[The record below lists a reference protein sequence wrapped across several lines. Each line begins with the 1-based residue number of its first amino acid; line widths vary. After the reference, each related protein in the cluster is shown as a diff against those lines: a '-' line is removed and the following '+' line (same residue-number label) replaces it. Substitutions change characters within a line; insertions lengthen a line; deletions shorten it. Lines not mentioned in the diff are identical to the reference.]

1 MIIYKTTNLV
11 NGKIYIGKDKHNNPK
26 YLGSGKRLDNSINK
40 YGKENFEKVILEYC
54 DSEKHMVER
63 EKYWIKYFDST
74 NRLTGYNLTHGGEGG
89 DTFSLRSLEEQEQT
103 RKALSIASS
112 YWNNINRQKHSEN
125 TKRLWQT
132 EEYSRKVK
140 DGVNLANQNPD
151 IIAKRKRIMKEVCNT
166 PDARATRSKN
176 ATGINNSTWKGYA
189 YLYDADMKFIKRYE
203 CIGYLKNEYPLCSQN
218 NIEIR
223 NGKIDIIIKS
233 SRKQKLPYD
242 GYRIIIT
249 KSHIY

>member
-11 NGKIYIGKDKHNNPK
+11 NRKIYIGKDKHNNPK
-26 YLGSGKRLDNSINK
+26 YLGSGKRLDSSINK

-54 DSEKHMVER
+54 DSEKHMQER

-74 NRLTGYNLTHGGEGG
+74 NRLIGYNLTLGGEGG
-89 DTFSLRSLEEQEQT
+89 DTFSLRSTEEQEQT
-103 RKALSIASS
+103 RKSLSIASS

-132 EEYSRKVK
+132 EEYSKKVK
-140 DGVNLANQNPD
+140 DGVNRVNQNPD
-151 IIAKRKRIMKEVCNT
+151 IIAKRRRIMKEVCNT

-176 ATGINNSTWKGYA
+176 SKGSNNSTWKGYA
-189 YLYDADMKFIKRYE
+189 DLYDDESNFIKRYE
-203 CIGYLKNEYPLCSQN
+203 CIGYLKNDYPLCSQN
-218 NIEIR
+218 NDEIR
-223 NGKIDIIIKS
+223 AGQTDIVIKS
-233 SRKQKLPYD
+233 SRKRKLEYE

-249 KSHIY
+249 KEIK